1 MALTGLQIFK
11 LMPKTNCKECGF
23 PTCLAFSMA
32 LAATKTTLDTCPYVS
47 DEAKDALGAASAPP
61 VAKIVIGVGDK
72 AREIGDETVLFRHD
86 KRFNHPALLAI
97 TIGASLNDADFDAKL
112 EKLNDLA
119 MERVGEKVSIDI
131 IALVDD
137 GVDADTFAAKAKIVA
152 EKGKYAPMYVT
163 ENLEAFTKAVTAT
176 AAEKPIICSANPN
189 TWEPL
194 ANLAKDNDCPLVVK
208 AAGDIDATAEL
219 VEKVSAITKKLI
231 LAGCYGEVSQNL
243 SNLTQIRRQ
252 AIRKKFR
259 PFGYP
264 SIISMKATDPV
275 AQVAEA
281 VGYICKYGSIVLMD
295 ACEKS
300 QILPLCALRQNIFSD
315 PQVPAQVEPGMYA
328 IGDANENSP
337 VYCTTNFSLTYYT
350 VEGEISGSR
359 IPSWII
365 SCPTDGTSVLTAWA
379 AGKFTGDKIAEYI
392 AENKFFDKVAHK
404 NIVIP
409 GYVAALKAPLAEKSG
424 LNVIV
429 GPAEASGLPAFAK
442 ANFA

>member
-61 VAKIVIGVGDK
+61 VAKIVIGAGDK
-72 AREIGDETVLFRHD
+72 ARETGDETVLFRHD
-86 KRFNHPALLAI
+86 KRFNHPACIAI
-97 TIGASLNDADFDAKL
+97 TINAGEADFDAKL
-112 EKLNDLA
+112 AKINDLV
-119 MERVGEKVSIDI
+119 MERVGETVSVDA

-137 GVDADTFAAKAKIVA
+137 GVSADDYAAKAKIVA
-152 EKGKYAPMYVT
+152 EKGKFVPLLMSGSVDA
-163 ENLEAFTKAVTAT
+163 LTKAVAAS
-176 AAEKPIICSANPN
+176 AAEKPIICAATADN
-189 TWEPL
+189 WEAL
-194 ANLAKDNDCPLVVK
+194 ANLAKDNDCALVVK
-208 AAGDIDATAEL
+208 GTTLDDTAEL
-219 VEKVSAITKKLI
+219 VEKVAAVTKKLI
-231 LAGCYGEVSQNL
+231 VAAPAAASGQNL
-243 SNLTQIRRQ
+243 ADLTQVRRQ

-264 SIISMKATDPV
+264 SIVCVTAKTPV

-281 VGYICKYGSIVLMD
+281 VGYICKFGSIVVMD

-350 VEGEISGSR
+350 VEGEVSGSR

-379 AGKFTGDKIAEYI
+379 AGKFTPDKIAEYI
-392 AENKFFDKVAHK
+392 AENKFFDKVNHK

-409 GYVAALKAPLAEKSG
+409 GYVAALKAPLAEKTG

-442 ANFA
+442 ANFANA